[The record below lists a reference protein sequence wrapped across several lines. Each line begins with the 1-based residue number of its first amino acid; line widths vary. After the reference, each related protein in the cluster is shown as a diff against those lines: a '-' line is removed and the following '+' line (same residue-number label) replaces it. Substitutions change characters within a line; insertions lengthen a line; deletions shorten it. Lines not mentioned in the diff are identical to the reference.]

1 MKQVLT
7 NMPEEILALSRFV
20 NSGNHGN
27 PKAPFDGWN
36 RPENQKLYSE
46 LNGIIGFVA
55 STVEDDSL
63 IFFDF
68 DHVLNDQGEF
78 INANAEK
85 WFNYL
90 HAGEYFCELSQ
101 SRKGLHM
108 FAAPSIGKFLKGRR
122 ELDFGDG
129 AKLEIFYGT
138 NKFCLVTGNPFRCEP
153 KAHIAQGEVA
163 DEMFQALLDEIKKRQ
178 PADTPQ
184 KNSTRPALMNAIDN
198 PDYDS
203 FRANIM
209 IRDFIPIKDLSGDE
223 WLSAISALKTLGFSY
238 EEVDRLNQG
247 GKNYKEKENK
257 ARWNS
262 LKDTSFD
269 IENLH
274 GIAKRFGYR
283 EADARR
289 QWYELHPNLKPSTE
303 KNNFDSETDPVIKNW
318 QLDNGEIQPDLLVK
332 LKDQAE
338 RIKNISDFAAASKD
352 TSTLKALGAFL
363 YYSCFAHISDKF
375 FADLLRNKIAA
386 ANKIREFNSL
396 KRNEA
401 LHIQLKGD
409 AARDEIA
416 ALEPSDQEFALA
428 NINITD
434 TKNKVKTYETAAKKA
449 HKKYLDQ
456 KHLDELNAQYQAAR
470 DAYDR
475 DPPSTQQNAPD
486 CPIDLILPLGVFF
499 DHDKG
504 IRIVD
509 YDKPPSNRG
518 RPVIEACQNL
528 VVPIRAF
535 REVTRRGENPKSKD
549 QYEIAI
555 KTSKH
560 WRRAIVDARALQ
572 DPRKILELT
581 DLGLHIVD
589 ARMAAKY
596 FAKILAINE
605 RNERLKVTK
614 IFLQPGWQDKDF
626 KFFAYP
632 TGGDDYIVKNADF
645 DYKGIF
651 SPQGDKDAWL
661 HMLRRVLFHDPKSY
675 CHNDISIEREDGSKI
690 SFSKEN
696 NPDNFSDKPNLVAS
710 MILGSSFAAPL
721 VAPLGIRNPQMVLGF
736 DSGNGKTAAAKF
748 AASFFGDPFE
758 LCPTCN
764 ATENFLED
772 LAVKLNDFPHAV
784 DELQAAKRHVRENM
798 DELVYKFSGGTTR
811 GRADIQGNARPT
823 FHYRG
828 FRLFTGEQTI
838 INNSSGQGAVSRIFE
853 IRKPSLFADQF
864 AIEIHNFTQNNFGH
878 FGKDFTTHFIPNNI
892 ERIRDHFSKLRN
904 LFSSDSF
911 QLLSSHSTFLAYA
924 FTGLQFAL
932 EVLGFSEDEINKIII
947 SLLEQAQELI
957 DDAPD
962 KLSAKNINRAL
973 PDLLNFVDA
982 HPKNFMHEAEHVSDI
997 PSSDSLIP
1005 AEGNETMGIK
1015 LLDGRIAFNPLS
1027 LRRILSDELNYPSA
1041 RQIINGFADAGFFDS
1056 ENAKG
1061 KKHMK
1066 RLPSWMNDIRG
1077 KTSWFYILK
1086 TPDDLPTAISA

>member
-1 MKQVLT
+1 MNQSLT
-7 NMPEEILALSRFV
+7 NLPKEILSLPHFV
-20 NSGNHGN
+20 KSGNHDN
-27 PKAPFDGWN
+27 PKAPFEGWQ

-46 LNGIIGFVA
+46 LNGTIGVVA
-55 STVEDDSL
+55 STEYDDSL

-68 DHVLNDQGEF
+68 DHVLDDNGNF
-78 INANAEK
+78 INDDAEK

-90 HAGEYFCELSQ
+90 QAQEYFAELSQ
-101 SRKGLHM
+101 SGTGIHM
-108 FAAPSIGKFLKGRR
+108 FAAPSIGKFPKGRR
-122 ELDFGDG
+122 ELNFGGDV
-129 AKLEIFYGT
+129 KIEIFYGT
-138 NKFCLVTGNPFRCEP
+138 NKFCLVTGKPFRCEP
-153 KAHIAQGEVA
+153 NAPIAQGVVA
-163 DEMFQALLDEIKKRQ
+163 DEMFQAILDEIKRRQ
-178 PADTPQ
+178 PATDTSQ
-184 KNSTRPALMNAIDN
+184 KKSANNSPMNAHDS
-198 PDYDS
+198 PEYDS

-209 IRDFIPIKDLSGDE
+209 LDTINPADLSDSD
-223 WLSAISALKTLGFSY
+223 WLAVISACKNIGIDYPT
-238 EEVDRLNQG
+238 VDAWNKRDPDRYN
-247 GKNYKEKENK
+247 EKENQT
-257 ARWNS
+257 RWDS
-262 LKDTSFD
+262 LDDPSFT
-269 IENLH
+269 IETLH
-274 GIAKRFGYR
+274 GIAKRFAYD
-283 EADARR
+283 EKSVWHEFHDKFNVNNSNSKPPDAIK
-289 QWYELHPNLKPSTE
+289 QWQ
-303 KNNFDSETDPVIKNW
+303 I
-318 QLDNGEIQPDLLVK
+318 DNGEIEPNILTKLLSE
-332 LKDQAE
+332 AE
-338 RIKNISDFAAASKD
+338 RIKTVTDFAAAAID
-352 TSTLKALGAFL
+352 TSTQKALGAFL
-363 YYSCFAHISDKF
+363 YYSCFAHIYDKF
-375 FADLLRNKIAA
+375 FADLKLKKKEVAQKI
-386 ANKIREFNSL
+386 KDYEFL
-396 KRNEA
+396 KRNEDLQVSFNA
-401 LHIQLKGD
+401 D
-409 AARDEIA
+409 IA
-416 ALEPSDQEFALA
+416 KQRISKFTPSDRELAL
-428 NINITD
+428 INVDITA
-434 TKNKVKTYETAAKKA
+434 TKNIINTYKTAAKKE
-449 HKKYLDQ
+449 HMNYLNKK
-456 KHLDELNAQYQAAR
+456 KIEELNAQYQAAR

-475 DPPSTQQNAPD
+475 DPPTTQQTAPD
-486 CPIDLILPLGVFF
+486 CPIDLILPLGVYF

-528 VVPIRAF
+528 AVPLRAF

-560 WRRAIVDARALQ
+560 WRRAIVDARTLQ

-614 IFLQPGWQDKDF
+614 TYLQPGWQDKDF

-661 HMLRRVLFHDPKSY
+661 HMLRRVLFHDPNHYSDKSVT
-675 CHNDISIEREDGSKI
+675 IERNDGSKI
-690 SFSKEN
+690 SFSKDN
-696 NPDNFSDKPNLVAS
+696 NPDNFSDKPNLVAA
-710 MILGSSFAAPL
+710 MILGSSFGAPL

-748 AASFFGDPFE
+748 AVSFFGDPFE

-772 LAVKLNDFPHAV
+772 LAVKINDFPHGV

-811 GRADIQGNARPT
+811 GRADIHGNAKPT

-853 IRKPSLFADQF
+853 IRKPVLFADPF

-892 ERIRDHFSKLRN
+892 ERIRQRFNYFRDV
-904 LFSSDSF
+904 FSSDSF

-924 FTGLQFAL
+924 FTGLQFGL
-932 EVLGFSEDEINKIII
+932 EALGFSEDEIIKIIFN
-947 SLLEQAQELI
+947 LLEQSDCLI

-973 PDLLNFVDA
+973 PDLLNFVDS
-982 HPKNFMHEAEHVSDI
+982 HPKIFMREAEHVSDI

-1005 AEGNETMGIK
+1005 AEGNETVGIK

-1066 RLPSWMNDIRG
+1066 RLPSWINDIRG
-1077 KTSWFYILK
+1077 KTSWYYILK
-1086 TPDDLPTAISA
+1086 APDDLPSAISA